1 MEIGAL
7 LVPGAG
13 EGQVVKTEHFDY
25 KVMQKAVGGLIERVY
40 LSQELEDMN
49 IDAYCNEEGKL
60 HDLKPSA
67 VVYDRDRAYTDEGLI
82 DVIAGP
88 ILFVGHD
95 GEGGT
100 IGLSTE
106 QSDWIAENLTEF
118 AHFANKDDANDVL
131 KLMVFRR

>member
-7 LVPGAG
+7 MIPGAKAG
-13 EGQVVKTEHFDY
+13 AIVQTDHFDY
-25 KVMQKAVGGLIERVY
+25 KKMQKAVGGLIERAY

-49 IDAYCNEEGKL
+49 IDAYVNEEGKL
-60 HDLKPSA
+60 LDLQPSA
-67 VVYDRDRAYTDEGLI
+67 VIYDKSIGDSEEGLI

-100 IGLSTE
+100 VG
-106 QSDWIAENLTEF
+106 LTETQKEWIMNNLVEF
-118 AHFANKDDANDVL
+118 VEAVNDSDPNDVL
-131 KLMVFRR
+131 KLLIFRR